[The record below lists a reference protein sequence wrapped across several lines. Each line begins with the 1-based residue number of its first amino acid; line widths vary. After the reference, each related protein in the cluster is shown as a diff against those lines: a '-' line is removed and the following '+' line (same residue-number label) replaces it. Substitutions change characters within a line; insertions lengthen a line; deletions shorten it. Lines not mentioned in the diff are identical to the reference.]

1 MAMPPSVPNAPSAS
15 NVFEFA
21 DFRKFLEDH
30 QAKRQAAD
38 RTFTRARFC
47 KELGLP
53 NTRSFFND
61 IVKGTRHLS
70 RNYVDRF
77 TLALGLDEEEAQY
90 FRVMVDFNQSEN
102 PRDREMLFDRLVSLN
117 RTPSRFIKPE
127 EYEFY
132 RRWHHTTIFSL
143 LDVIDFKGDHAA
155 LAKRVL
161 PRITA
166 AQARES
172 IALLKKLGLIR
183 RDESGA
189 WKPAS
194 KTLDAGAYVRSA
206 LVQQYQ
212 LQCLELSKRAMLAEG
227 PAPRNFSTVTLSVS
241 KRGLGLIER
250 KLQRFKSEARSIAHR
265 EAEPADR
272 VYQLN
277 IQFFPQALPE
287 KSP

>member
-1 MAMPPSVPNAPSAS
+1 MAMPEQVC
-15 NVFEFA
+15 NVFEYA
-21 DFRKFLEDH
+21 DFRKFLEDY
-30 QAKRQAAD
+30 QAGRQAAD
-38 RTFTRARFC
+38 KTFTRARFC

-61 IVKGTRHLS
+61 IVKGARSVS
-70 RNYVDRF
+70 RNYVERF
-77 TLALGLDEEEAQY
+77 TRALGLGEQEAEY
-90 FRVMVDFNQSEN
+90 FRVLVEFNQSED

-117 RTPSRFIKPE
+117 RTPARFIRPE

-143 LDVIDFKGDHAA
+143 LDVIDFRGDERGDYAA

-161 PRITA
+161 PRVTA
-166 AQARES
+166 AEARES
-172 IALLKKLGLIR
+172 VALLKKLGLIR
-183 RDESGA
+183 REPDGA
-189 WKPAS
+189 WKPVS
-194 KTLDAGAYVRSA
+194 KTLDAGSYVRNA
-206 LVQQYQ
+206 LIQQYQ
-212 LQCLELSKRAMLAEG
+212 MQCLDLSKRAMLMEA

-241 KRGLGLIER
+241 ERGLGLIER

-277 IQFFPQALPE
+277 IQFFPQALP
-287 KSP
+287 KGSP

>member
-1 MAMPPSVPNAPSAS
+1 MAMSDCAS

-21 DFRKFLEDH
+21 DYRKFLADY

-38 RTFTRARFC
+38 RAFTRARFC

-61 IVKGTRHLS
+61 IVKGSRTLS
-70 RNYVDRF
+70 KTYVERF
-77 TLALGLDEEEAQY
+77 TRALGLDEEESQY
-90 FRVMVDFNQSEN
+90 FRVLVDFNQSDS
-102 PRDREMLFDRLVSLN
+102 PRDREMLFERLVSLN
-117 RTPSRFIKPE
+117 RTPSRFIKPD

-143 LDVIDFKGDHAA
+143 LDVIEFRGDYAA

-166 AQARES
+166 AQARDS

-183 RDESGA
+183 REESGV
-189 WKPAS
+189 WKPVA
-194 KTLDAGAYVRSA
+194 KTLDAGAYVRNA
-206 LVQQYQ
+206 LVEQYQ
-212 LQCLELSKRAMLAEG
+212 MQCIELSKRAMLTEG
-227 PAPRNFSTVTLSVS
+227 SAPRNFSTVTLSVS
-241 KRGLGLIER
+241 RRGLELIER

-287 KSP
+287 ESP